1 MNAQQQMVEYAKSKM
16 NPNSTYT
23 PDQWC
28 GKMIK
33 EGVRC
38 NDGTIARARREG
50 KTIVITETS
59 ISEKN
64 EIVNGKLVSTEI
76 ETTEEVLKINL

>member
-1 MNAQQQMVEYAKSKM
+1 MKAQQQMVEYAKSKM
-16 NPNSTYT
+16 NEGSTYT

-38 NDGTIARARREG
+38 NNGNIARARRED
-50 KTIVITETS
+50 KTIIITETS

-76 ETTEEVLKINL
+76 ETTKEVLKINL